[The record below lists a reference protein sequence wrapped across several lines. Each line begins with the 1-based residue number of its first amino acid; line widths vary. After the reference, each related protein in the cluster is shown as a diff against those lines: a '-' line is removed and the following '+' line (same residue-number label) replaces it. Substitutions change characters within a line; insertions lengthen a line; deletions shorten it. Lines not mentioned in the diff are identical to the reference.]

1 MELAKITVSANRL
14 AVTQLQKAVAGTVG
28 ATVSVEYDE
37 TWNDMDT
44 KMLVWRAGS
53 VTIDDMD
60 ATGVVPPEVLA
71 QSGRE
76 LFVGVYGTKGDT
88 VAIPTLWG
96 NLGLIYSGAD
106 PSGDT
111 STTPTLPVW
120 AQLANRIAVLEKKPV
135 DPELVKGIV
144 ETYLQENGHESED
157 YVLTEAD
164 MTAIA
169 KMAAEMVEIPEGGS
183 GGGIEV
189 TGAEVGQTIVV
200 KAVDENG
207 KPTEWEC
214 ASRASGEFPL
224 IAEVI
229 LTEEVSSITID
240 TDLNGN
246 PIDIAEAYV
255 ELSLKGG
262 TPNEES
268 SEVTAYWN
276 KINTAVQRHTV
287 GSKRL
292 PAASTDTNVPNNQWL
307 DTYHYQQF
315 KYGYAGPGFGNS
327 DGRGKY
333 GVAERLRCFNSAEFN
348 GYVADRFTAYTLFC
362 ATSGYTFGVGSRIR
376 IYGR

>member
-14 AVTQLQKAVAGTVG
+14 ALTQLQKAVAGTVG

-37 TWNDMDT
+37 TWSDMDT
-44 KMLVWRAGS
+44 KILVWRAGS

-96 NLGLIYSGAD
+96 CLGLIYSGTD

-111 STTPTLPVW
+111 STTPTPPVW
-120 AQLANRIAVLEKKPV
+120 VQLANRIAVLEKKPV

-144 ETYLQENGHESED
+144 ETYLQENGHESAD

-169 KMAAEMVEIPEGGS
+169 KMAAEMVEIPEGGN
-183 GGGIEV
+183 GGGIKV

-214 ASRASGEFPL
+214 AELPSGKLPL
-224 IAEVI
+224 VAEVV
-229 LTEEVSSITID
+229 LTEEVSSVTID
-240 TDLNGN
+240 VDLNGN
-246 PIDIAEAYV
+246 PFNIADLV
-255 ELSLKGG
+255 LFVGPVGG
-262 TPNEES
+262 TPN
-268 SEVTAYWN
+268 TAKSPITCYFN
-276 KINTAVQRHTV
+276 KSNTAVQRFDLASDILPVAGSGWSNGNGFAYRYQKLKYGFTV
-287 GSKRL
+287 PGGSWVKHL
-292 PAASTDTNVPNNQWL
+292 NSLEPATFITDT
-307 DTYHYQQF
+307 
-315 KYGYAGPGFGNS
+315 
-327 DGRGKY
+327 
-333 GVAERLRCFNSAEFN
+333 FNA
-348 GYVADRFTAYTLFC
+348 VTLFC
-362 ATSGYTFGVGSRIR
+362 KTTGFTFGVGTIIR
-376 IYGR
+376 VYGR